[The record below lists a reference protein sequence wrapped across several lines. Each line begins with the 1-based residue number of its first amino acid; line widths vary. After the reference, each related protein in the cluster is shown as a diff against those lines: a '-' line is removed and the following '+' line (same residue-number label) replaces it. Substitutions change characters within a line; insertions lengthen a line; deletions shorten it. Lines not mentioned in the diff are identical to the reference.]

1 MGNLKSHIYGTFLKL
16 RKQSASSLGWSCW
29 VGEEEAVISGL
40 KKEALNTLL
49 FSTENSGRRAQAQ
62 RDHMEAKEPWLRQL
76 TLVKK
81 SVCAAFIWGQLGT
94 KW

>member
-1 MGNLKSHIYGTFLKL
+1 MGNLKSPIYGTFSKL
-16 RKQSASSLGWSCW
+16 RKQSASSLGWSYW

-49 FSTENSGRRAQAQ
+49 FSTENGGRRAPAQ

-76 TLVKK
+76 TLVKNP
-81 SVCAAFIWGQLGT
+81 SVQL
-94 KW
+94 